1 MSKKY
6 YAVKVGKTTG
16 VFETW
21 EECEASVKGYPG
33 ALYKSFK
40 SEAEAYA
47 YMGWSGQQLTFDNL
61 DEVQG
66 QSGPLSNE
74 QAPNDDMPY
83 SNTVK
88 AVADVDG
95 SFNEESGEFGY
106 GVVMF
111 YKGEESHMKGSSDDA
126 DLVDMRNVAGEIQ
139 GAMKA
144 MDFAVQNEISN
155 ITIYHDYLGI
165 SKWCS
170 GDWKANKKGTK
181 AYKKFYDQCKKQVN
195 ITFEKVDAHTGDKYN
210 ELADDL
216 AKEAVGIK

>member
-6 YAVKVGKTTG
+6 YAVKVGKVTG

-61 DEVQG
+61 HEVQG

-74 QAPNDDMPY
+74 EAPDEDMPF

-88 AVADVDG
+88 AVAYVDG
-95 SFNEESGEFGY
+95 SYNEETHEFGY

-111 YKGEESHMKGSSDDA
+111 FKGEELRMKDSSKNE

-144 MDFAVQNEISN
+144 MEFAVDNKISYL
-155 ITIYHDYLGI
+155 TIFHDYLGI

-170 GDWKANKKGTK
+170 GEWKANKKGTID
-181 AYKKFYDQCKKQVN
+181 YKKYYDQCKKKVN

-210 ELADDL
+210 ELADSL
-216 AKEAVGIK
+216 AKEAVGLK

>member
-6 YAVKVGKTTG
+6 YAVKVGKVTG

-66 QSGPLSNE
+66 QDGPLSNE
-74 QAPNDDMPY
+74 QAPNEDMPY

-88 AVADVDG
+88 AVAYVDG
-95 SFNEESGEFGY
+95 SFNEETQTFGY

-111 YKGEESHMKGSSDDA
+111 YKGEELHMKDA
-126 DLVDMRNVAGEIQ
+126 SKDPDLVDMRNVAGEIK

-144 MDFAVQNEISN
+144 MEFAVDNNISN

-165 SKWCS
+165 SNWA
-170 GDWKANKKGTK
+170 GGEWKANKKGTK
-181 AYKKFYDQCKKQVN
+181 AYKKFYDQCKKKVN
-195 ITFEKVDAHTGDKYN
+195 IIFEKVDAHTGDKYN
-210 ELADDL
+210 ELADSL
-216 AKEAVGIK
+216 AKEACGIE

>member
-40 SEAEAYA
+40 KEADAYA

-61 DEVQG
+61 DQVASME
-66 QSGPLSNE
+66 GPLQNE
-74 QAPNDDMPY
+74 SAPKEDMPF

-88 AVADVDG
+88 AVAYVDG
-95 SFNEESGEFGY
+95 SYNEETKVFGY

-111 YKGEESHMKGSSDDA
+111 YNGEESHMKEAMNDA
-126 DLVDMRNVAGEIQ
+126 NLVDMRNVAGEIY

-144 MDFAVQNEISN
+144 MQFAVDNNVSY

-170 GDWKANKKGTK
+170 GEWKANKEGTI
-181 AYKKFYDQCKKQVN
+181 AYKKFYEQCKKKVN

-210 ELADDL
+210 ELADQL
-216 AKEAVGIK
+216 AKEAVGIE

>member
-1 MSKKY
+1 MAKKY
-6 YAVKVGKTTG
+6 YAVKVGLTTG
-16 VFETW
+16 IFETW
-21 EECEASVKGYPG
+21 EECKASVDGYPG

-40 SEAEAYA
+40 SEADAYA

-61 DEVQG
+61 DEMANQD
-66 QSGPLSNE
+66 GPIQNE
-74 QAPNDDMPY
+74 ETPNEDMPY

-88 AVADVDG
+88 AVAYVDG
-95 SFNEESGEFGY
+95 SYNEETKEFGY

-139 GAMKA
+139 GSMKA
-144 MDFAVQNEISN
+144 MEFAVENKISY

-170 GDWKANKKGTK
+170 GEWKANKKGTID
-181 AYKKFYDQCKKQVN
+181 YKKFYEQCKKKVN

-210 ELADDL
+210 ELADSL

>member
-61 DEVQG
+61 EEVQG
-66 QSGPLSNE
+66 QEGPLSNE
-74 QAPNDDMPY
+74 EAPDEDMPY

-88 AVADVDG
+88 AVAYVDG
-95 SFNEESGEFGY
+95 SFNEESVEFGY

-111 YKGEESHMKGSSDDA
+111 FKGEELRMKDSSKDA
-126 DLVDMRNVAGEIQ
+126 DLVEMRNVAGEIQ

-144 MDFAVQNEISN
+144 MEFAVDNKISYL
-155 ITIYHDYLGI
+155 TIYHDYLGI
-165 SKWCS
+165 SKWCT
-170 GDWKANKKGTK
+170 GEWKANKKGTID
-181 AYKKFYDQCKKQVN
+181 YKKYYDQCKKKVN
-195 ITFEKVDAHTGDKYN
+195 ITFKKVDAHTGDKYN
-210 ELADDL
+210 ELADSL

>member
-6 YAVKVGKTTG
+6 YAVKVGKVTG

-47 YMGWSGQQLTFDNL
+47 YMGWSGQQLTFDNMH
-61 DEVQG
+61 EVQG
-66 QSGPLSNE
+66 QEGPLSNE
-74 QAPNDDMPY
+74 QTPDEDMPY

-88 AVADVDG
+88 AVAYVDG
-95 SFNEESGEFGY
+95 SYNEETTEFGY

-111 YKGEESHMKGSSDDA
+111 YKGEKLLMKGSSKDA

-144 MDFAVQNEISN
+144 MEFAVDNKIST

-170 GDWKANKKGTK
+170 GEWKANKKGTK
-181 AYKKFYDQCKKQVN
+181 AYKKFYDQCKKQVS
-195 ITFEKVDAHTGDKYN
+195 IIFEKVDAHTGDKYN
-210 ELADDL
+210 EMADDL

>member
-40 SEAEAYA
+40 SEADAYA

-61 DEVQG
+61 DEMANQD
-66 QSGPLSNE
+66 GPIQNE
-74 QAPNDDMPY
+74 ETPNEDMPY

-88 AVADVDG
+88 AVAYVDG
-95 SFNEESGEFGY
+95 SYNEETKEFGY

-139 GAMKA
+139 GSMKA
-144 MDFAVQNEISN
+144 MEFAVENKISY

-170 GDWKANKKGTK
+170 GEWKANKKGTID
-181 AYKKFYDQCKKQVN
+181 YKKFYEQCKKKVN
-195 ITFEKVDAHTGDKYN
+195 ITFKKVDAHTGDKYN
-210 ELADDL
+210 ELADSL